1 MPVQSF
7 GPLCRIE
14 CSAEVKATCVNRE
27 LAEYPDM
34 LCQSGPFALFVSTL
48 GELMGRLRLLEPSG
62 CERPTCEAAV
72 VKVTEMVCNPSEH
85 NLCSRMTNFFKH
97 TS

>member
-1 MPVQSF
+1 MQSF

-14 CSAEVKATCVNRE
+14 CSAKVKATCVNRK
-27 LAEYPDM
+27 LAEYPDK
-34 LCQSGPFALFVSTL
+34 LCQSCPLALFVSTL

-62 CERPTCEAAV
+62 CERPTCEAVV
-72 VKVTEMVCNPSEH
+72 VKVTEMVCNPLEH
-85 NLCSRMTNFFKH
+85 NLSSKMEKH